1 MLASD
6 PPRGRGGNV
15 MDLVVKNGTVVTA
28 TDTYQADVG
37 ISQGKVAQIGAE
49 LDADGAQVID
59 ATDCYVMPGAVDVHT
74 HLDSPSFGVVTV
86 DDFRTGTIAAACG
99 GTTSI
104 VDFCM
109 QAHGQSLADAL
120 DEWHAKADGKA
131 SIDYGFHSVVTD
143 MNDSVFEELA
153 SLPEKG
159 VTSFKL
165 FMAYKYMS
173 QIDDLT
179 LIRSLEQAKKAGALV
194 MVHAENGDAAYW
206 LQNKFV
212 AEGKL
217 EPKYHATTRPP
228 RVEAEAT
235 ARAIAMAE
243 IVGAPIYIVHLSC
256 QEALD
261 EVMRG
266 RMRGVDVLAETCTQY
281 LYITEDD
288 LDRPNFEGAKYV
300 FTPPPRQA
308 YQREVIWQAL
318 ANGSLQAVSSDH
330 APWSFAEQ
338 KIRGR
343 DDFSKIPN
351 GGPGIEERVMMVYQG
366 VNDGRLSLNRFVELV
381 STNPARMFGLYPRK
395 GSIGIGS
402 DADIL
407 IWDPNA
413 EMTVT
418 QSALHHAIDYT
429 LYEGRQIRGL
439 PRTVTLRGQVIVQ
452 DREFVGEPGGGQ
464 FLHRGKSG
472 VPSEMAPASAA
483 VAAD

>member
-1 MLASD
+1 
-6 PPRGRGGNV
+6 
-15 MDLVVKNGTVVTA
+15 MDLIVRNGTVVTA
-28 TDTYQADVG
+28 TDTFRADLG
-37 ISQGKVAQIGAE
+37 INNGKVAQIGGE
-49 LDADGAQVID
+49 LATDDAQVID
-59 ATDCYVMPGAVDVHT
+59 ATDCYVMPGGVDVHT
-74 HLDSPSFGVVTV
+74 HLDSPSFGFITV

-120 DEWHAKADGKA
+120 AEWHAKADGKA
-131 SIDYGFHSVVTD
+131 AIDYGFHSVVTD
-143 MNDSVFEELA
+143 MNDSVFAELA
-153 SLPEKG
+153 TLPEKG

-165 FMAYKYMS
+165 FMAYKYMA

-179 LIRSLEQAKKAGALV
+179 LVRALEQAKKVGALV

-212 AEGKL
+212 AEGKT

-243 IVGAPIYIVHLSC
+243 IVGAPLFVVHLSC

-266 RMRGVDVLAETCTQY
+266 RVRGVDVQAETCTQY
-281 LYITEDD
+281 LYATEED
-288 LDRPNFEGAKYV
+288 LDRPNFEGAKFV
-300 FTPPPRQA
+300 FTPPPRQKHNH
-308 YQREVIWQAL
+308 EVLWQAL
-318 ANGSLQAVSSDH
+318 ANGSLQGVSSDH

-338 KIRGR
+338 KQRGR
-343 DDFSKIPN
+343 NDFSQIPN

-366 VNDGRLSLNRFVELV
+366 VNEGRLSLNRFVDLV
-381 STNPARMFGLYPRK
+381 ATSPARIFGLYPQK
-395 GSIGIGS
+395 GTIAIGS
-402 DADIL
+402 DADL
-407 IWDPNA
+407 LVWDPNA

-418 QSALHHAIDYT
+418 QSSLHHAVDYT
-429 LYEGRQIRGL
+429 NYEGMTIRGL
-439 PRTVTLRGQVIVQ
+439 PRTVTLRGQVIAQ
-452 DREFVGEPGGGQ
+452 DREFVGEPGKGQ
-464 FLHRGKSG
+464 YLHRGKSG
-472 VPSEMAPASAA
+472 RQTHESAPVTTA
-483 VAAD
+483 VAD

>member
-1 MLASD
+1 
-6 PPRGRGGNV
+6 
-15 MDLVVKNGTVVTA
+15 
-28 TDTYQADVG
+28 
-37 ISQGKVAQIGAE
+37 
-49 LDADGAQVID
+49 
-59 ATDCYVMPGAVDVHT
+59 
-74 HLDSPSFGVVTV
+74 
-86 DDFRTGTIAAACG
+86 
-99 GTTSI
+99 
-104 VDFCM
+104 
-109 QAHGQSLADAL
+109 
-120 DEWHAKADGKA
+120 
-131 SIDYGFHSVVTD
+131 
-143 MNDSVFEELA
+143 
-153 SLPEKG
+153 
-159 VTSFKL
+159 
-165 FMAYKYMS
+165 
-173 QIDDLT
+173 
-179 LIRSLEQAKKAGALV
+179 

-212 AEGKL
+212 AEGKT

-308 YQREVIWQAL
+308 YQRDVLWGAL
-318 ANGSLQAVSSDH
+318 ANGALQAVASDH
-330 APWSFAEQ
+330 SPWSLEQ
-338 KIRGR
+338 KARGR
-343 DDFSKIPN
+343 NDFSQIPN

-381 STNPARMFGLYPRK
+381 ATSPARMFGLAPRK
-395 GSIGIGS
+395 GTIAIGS
-402 DADIL
+402 DADLL

-418 QSALHHAIDYT
+418 QSALHHASDYT
-429 LYEGRQIRGL
+429 LYEGMTVRGL

-464 FLHRGKSG
+464 FLHRAQSG
-472 VPSEMAPASAA
+472 MPMGQVMPQVTA
-483 VAAD
+483 AAD

>member
-1 MLASD
+1 
-6 PPRGRGGNV
+6 
-15 MDLVVKNGTVVTA
+15 MDLIVRNGTVVTA
-28 TDTYQADVG
+28 TDTFQADLGV
-37 ISQGKVAQIGAE
+37 SNGKVAQIGME
-49 LDADGAQVID
+49 LAADGAQVID
-59 ATDCYVMPGAVDVHT
+59 ATNCYVMPGGVDVHT

-120 DEWHAKADGKA
+120 AEWHAKADGKA

-143 MNDSVFEELA
+143 MTDTVFEELA
-153 SLPEKG
+153 TLPERG

-165 FMAYKYMS
+165 FMAYKYMAM
-173 QIDDLT
+173 IDDLT
-179 LIRSLEQAKKAGALV
+179 LIRALEQAKKVGALV

-212 AEGKL
+212 AEGKT
-217 EPKYHATTRPP
+217 EPKHHATTRPP

-243 IVGAPIYIVHLSC
+243 IVGAPLYVVHLSC

-266 RMRGVDVLAETCTQY
+266 RVRGVDVQAETCTQY
-281 LYITEDD
+281 LYITEED

-300 FTPPPRQA
+300 FTPPPRQKH
-308 YQREVIWQAL
+308 QREVLWQAL

-338 KIRGR
+338 KVRGR

-351 GGPGIEERVMMVYQG
+351 GGPGIEERVMMVFQG
-366 VNDGRLSLNRFVELV
+366 VNEGRLSLNRFVDLV
-381 STNPARMFGLYPRK
+381 ATSPARMFGLYPQK
-395 GSIGIGS
+395 GTIAIGS
-402 DADIL
+402 DADL
-407 IWDPNA
+407 LVWDPNA

-418 QSALHHAIDYT
+418 QSTLHHAVDYT
-429 LYEGRQIRGL
+429 LYEGRAIRGL
-439 PRTVTLRGQVIVQ
+439 PRTVTLRGQVIVEN
-452 DREFVGEPGGGQ
+452 REFVAEPGKGQ
-464 FLHRGKSG
+464 FLHRGRSG
-472 VPSEMAPASAA
+472 RQTHETPP
-483 VAAD
+483 VAAMAAD

>member
-1 MLASD
+1 M
-6 PPRGRGGNV
+6 
-15 MDLVVKNGTVVTA
+15 MDLVVRNGTVVTA
-28 TDTYQADVG
+28 TDTYRADVG
-37 ISQGKVAQIGAE
+37 VKDGKVTQIGIA
-49 LDADGAQVID
+49 LAAHDARVID
-59 ATDCYVMPGAVDVHT
+59 ASDCYVMPGAVDVHT
-74 HLDSPSFGVVTV
+74 HLDSPAFGMISV

-109 QAHGQSLADAL
+109 QAHGQSLVDAL
-120 DEWHAKADGKA
+120 AEWHAKADGKA

-143 MNDSVFEELA
+143 MNDSVFEELTT
-153 SLPEKG
+153 LPEQG

-165 FMAYKYMS
+165 FMAYKYMNM
-173 QIDDLT
+173 IDDLT
-179 LIRSLEQAKKAGALV
+179 LIRALDQARQAGALV

-212 AEGKL
+212 AEGKV

-228 RVEAEAT
+228 RIEAEAT

-266 RMRGVDVLAETCTQY
+266 RTRGVPVLAETCTQY
-281 LYITEDD
+281 LYTAEED
-288 LDRPNFEGAKYV
+288 LDKPNFEGAKYV
-300 FTPPPRQA
+300 FTPPPRQRH
-308 YQREVIWQAL
+308 QHDVLWRAL
-318 ANGSLQAVSSDH
+318 ANGALQAVSSDH
-330 APWSFAEQ
+330 SPWSFSEQ

-343 DDFSKIPN
+343 DDFSQIPN

-366 VNDGRLSLNRFVELV
+366 VNEGRLSLNRFVDIV
-381 STNPARMFGLYPRK
+381 ATSPARMFGLAPRK
-395 GSIGIGS
+395 GTIAIGS
-402 DADIL
+402 DGDLL

-418 QSALHHAIDYT
+418 QSALHHASDYT
-429 LYEGRQIRGL
+429 LYEGQKVRGL
-439 PRTVTLRGQVIVQ
+439 PRTVTLRGQVIVE
-452 DREFVGEPGGGQ
+452 DREFVGEPGAGQ
-464 FLHRGKSG
+464 FLRRARSG
-472 VPSEMAPASAA
+472 MPGMQPAPKTMAAA
-483 VAAD
+483 N

>member
-1 MLASD
+1 
-6 PPRGRGGNV
+6 

-28 TDTYQADVG
+28 TDTYQADIGV
-37 ISQGKVAQIGAE
+37 SQGKVAQIGGDLA
-49 LDADGAQVID
+49 ADGAQVID
-59 ATDCYVMPGAVDVHT
+59 ATDCYVMPGAIDVHT

-120 DEWHAKADGKA
+120 AEWHAKANGKA

-143 MNDSVFEELA
+143 MNDAVFAELA
-153 SLPEKG
+153 TLPEQG

-173 QIDDLT
+173 MIDDLT
-179 LIRSLEQAKKAGALV
+179 LIRSLEQAQKAGALV

-212 AEGKL
+212 AEGKT

-243 IVGAPIYIVHLSC
+243 IVGTPIYIVHLSC
-256 QEALD
+256 QESLD
-261 EVMRG
+261 EVVRG
-266 RMRGVDVLAETCTQY
+266 RARGVLVLAETCTQY
-281 LYITEDD
+281 LYTTEAD

-308 YQREVIWQAL
+308 HQHDVLWGAL
-318 ANGSLQAVSSDH
+318 ANGALQAVSSDH
-330 APWSFAEQ
+330 APWSLEQ
-338 KIRGR
+338 KARGR
-343 DDFSKIPN
+343 NDFSQIPN

-366 VNDGRLSLNRFVELV
+366 VNDGRLSLNRFVDIV
-381 STNPARMFGLYPRK
+381 ATSPARMFGLAPRK
-395 GSIGIGS
+395 GTIAIGS
-402 DADIL
+402 DADLL

-418 QSALHHAIDYT
+418 QSALHHASDYT
-429 LYEGRQIRGL
+429 LYEGRQVRGL

-452 DREFVGEPGGGQ
+452 DREFIGEPGGGQ
-464 FLHRGKSG
+464 FLHRAQSG
-472 VPSEMAPASAA
+472 MPAARA
-483 VAAD
+483 TPQMTAAD

>member
-1 MLASD
+1 
-6 PPRGRGGNV
+6 
-15 MDLVVKNGTVVTA
+15 MDLIIKNGTVVTA

-37 ISQGKVAQIGAE
+37 ISNGTVAQIGTD
-49 LDADGAQVID
+49 LPTDGARVVD
-59 ATDCYVMPGAVDVHT
+59 AEGCYVMPGGVDVHT
-74 HLDSPSFGVVTV
+74 HLDSPSFGFITV
-86 DDFRTGTIAAACG
+86 DDFKTGTIAAACG

-109 QAHGQSLADAL
+109 QGHGQSLADAL
-120 DEWHAKADGKA
+120 VEWHAKAEGKA

-143 MNDSVFEELA
+143 MTDSVFEELA
-153 SLPEKG
+153 GLPEQG

-165 FMAYKYMS
+165 FMAYKYMA

-212 AEGKL
+212 AEGKTD
-217 EPKYHATTRPP
+217 PKYHATTRPP

-243 IVGAPIYIVHLSC
+243 IVDAPLYIVHLSC

-261 EVMRG
+261 EVLRG
-266 RMRGVDVLAETCTQY
+266 RMRGVRVQAETCTQY

-288 LDRPNFEGAKYV
+288 LDRPNFEGAKAV
-300 FTPPPRQA
+300 FTPPPRQKH
-308 YQREVIWQAL
+308 QREVLWQAL

-330 APWSFAEQ
+330 AAWSFETQ
-338 KIRGR
+338 KSRGR
-343 DDFSKIPN
+343 DDFSQIPN
-351 GGPGIEERVMMVYQG
+351 GGPGIEERMMMVYQG
-366 VNDGRLSLNRFVELV
+366 VNDGRLSLNRFVDLV
-381 STNPARMFGLYPRK
+381 ATSPARMFGLTPRK
-395 GSIGIGS
+395 GTLAVGS
-402 DADIL
+402 DADFVV
-407 IWDPNA
+407 WDPNA

-418 QSALHHAIDYT
+418 QSGLHHAVDYT

-439 PRTVTLRGQVIVQ
+439 PRTVGLRGQVIVEN
-452 DREFVGEPGGGQ
+452 REFVGEPGGGQ
-464 FLHRGKSG
+464 FLRRGPSG
-472 VPSEMAPASAA
+472 LHKHETTSATPVA
-483 VAAD
+483 VA

>member
-1 MLASD
+1 
-6 PPRGRGGNV
+6 
-15 MDLVVKNGTVVTA
+15 MDLIVKNGTVVTA
-28 TDTYQADVG
+28 TDTYRADVG
-37 ISQGKVAQIGAE
+37 VSNGTIAQIGGD
-49 LDADGAQVID
+49 LDANGARVID
-59 ATDCYVMPGAVDVHT
+59 AEGCYVMPGAVDVHT
-74 HLDSPSFGVVTV
+74 HLESPSFGVVTV
-86 DDFRTGTIAAACG
+86 DDFRTGTVAAACG

-109 QAHGQSLADAL
+109 QAPGQSLADAL
-120 DEWHAKADGKA
+120 AEWHGKA
-131 SIDYGFHSVVTD
+131 EGKAVIDYGFHAVVSD

-153 SLPEKG
+153 GLPDQG

-173 QIDDLT
+173 QVDDLT
-179 LIRSLEQAKKAGALV
+179 LLRSLEQAKKAGALV

-235 ARAIAMAE
+235 SRAIAMAE
-243 IVGAPIYIVHLSC
+243 IVGAPIYVVHLSC
-256 QEALD
+256 QEALE
-261 EVMRG
+261 EVIRG
-266 RMRGVDVLAETCTQY
+266 RLRGVDVQAETCTQY
-281 LYITEDD
+281 LYISEED

-300 FTPPPRQA
+300 FTPPARQKF
-308 YQREVIWQAL
+308 QHDVLWRAL
-318 ANGSLQAVSSDH
+318 ANGSLMAVASDH

-338 KIRGR
+338 KQRGR
-343 DDFSKIPN
+343 HDFSKIPN

-366 VNDGRLSLNRFVELV
+366 VNEGRLSLNRFVDV
-381 STNPARMFGLYPRK
+381 VATSPARTFGLLPRK
-395 GSIGIGS
+395 GTIAVGS

-407 IWDPNA
+407 VWDPNA

-429 LYEGRQIRGL
+429 LYEGQRVRGL
-439 PRTVTLRGQVIVQ
+439 PRTVTLRGDVIVEN
-452 DREFVGEPGGGQ
+452 REFVGQPGSGQ
-464 FLHRGKSG
+464 FLRRAKFGEQGATSPELATAG
-472 VPSEMAPASAA
+472 
-483 VAAD
+483 

>member
-1 MLASD
+1 
-6 PPRGRGGNV
+6 
-15 MDLVVKNGTVVTA
+15 MDLIVKNGTVVTA

-37 ISQGKVAQIGAE
+37 ISNGKVAQLGADLE
-49 LDADGAQVID
+49 ADGARVID
-59 ATDCYVMPGAVDVHT
+59 AAGCYVMPGGIDVHT
-74 HLDSPSFGVVTV
+74 HLESPSFGFVTV
-86 DDFRTGTIAAACG
+86 DDFRTGTVAAACG

-120 DEWHAKADGKA
+120 AGWHAKAGGKA
-131 SIDYGFHSVVTD
+131 VIDYGFHSVVTD
-143 MNDSVFEELA
+143 MTDSVFAELA
-153 SLPEKG
+153 TLPDHG

-165 FMAYKYMS
+165 FMAYKYMA

-206 LQNKFV
+206 LQHKFV
-212 AEGKL
+212 AEGKTD
-217 EPKYHATTRPP
+217 PKYHATTRPP

-243 IVGAPIYIVHLSC
+243 IVGAPLYVVHLSC
-256 QEALD
+256 QEALE
-261 EVMRG
+261 EVLRG
-266 RMRGVDVLAETCTQY
+266 RMRGVNVQAETCTQY
-281 LYITEDD
+281 LYVTEDD

-308 YQREVIWQAL
+308 FQRDVLWRAL

-330 APWSFAEQ
+330 APWNFNGQ
-338 KIRGR
+338 KDRGR
-343 DDFSKIPN
+343 NDFSQIPN
-351 GGPGIEERVMMVYQG
+351 GGPGIEERLMMVYQG
-366 VNDGRLSLNRFVELV
+366 VNEGRFSLNRFVDLV
-381 STNPARMFGLYPRK
+381 ATTPARMFGLAPRK
-395 GSIGIGS
+395 GTLAVGS
-402 DADIL
+402 DADFVV
-407 IWDPNA
+407 WDPNA

-418 QSALHHAIDYT
+418 QSALHHAVDYT
-429 LYEGRQIRGL
+429 LYEGRAIRGL
-439 PRTVTLRGQVIVQ
+439 PRTVGLRGQVIVE

-472 VPSEMAPASAA
+472 QPMAEAPAAM
-483 VAAD
+483 VAD

>member
-1 MLASD
+1 
-6 PPRGRGGNV
+6 
-15 MDLVVKNGTVVTA
+15 MDLIVRNGTVVTA
-28 TDTYQADVG
+28 IDTYQADIGV
-37 ISQGKVAQIGAE
+37 SNGKVVQIGAG
-49 LDADGAQVID
+49 LAADAAQVID
-59 ATDCYVMPGAVDVHT
+59 ATDCYVMPGGVDVHT

-109 QAHGQSLADAL
+109 QAHGQSLTDAL
-120 DEWHAKADGKA
+120 AEWHAKADGKA

-153 SLPEKG
+153 TLPEQG

-165 FMAYKYMS
+165 FMAYKYMAM
-173 QIDDLT
+173 IDDLT

-212 AEGKL
+212 AEGKT

-243 IVGAPIYIVHLSC
+243 IVDAPLYVVHLSC

-266 RMRGVDVLAETCTQY
+266 RTRGVDVQAETCTQY
-281 LYITEDD
+281 LYITEED
-288 LDRPNFEGAKYV
+288 LDRPDFEGAKYV
-300 FTPPPRQA
+300 FTPPPRQKH
-308 YQREVIWQAL
+308 QREVLWQAL

-338 KIRGR
+338 KVRGR

-381 STNPARMFGLYPRK
+381 ATSPARMFGLYPQK
-395 GSIGIGS
+395 GSIAIGS
-402 DADIL
+402 DADLL

-418 QSALHHAIDYT
+418 QSALHHAVDYT
-429 LYEGRQIRGL
+429 LYEGRAIRGL
-439 PRTVTLRGQVIVQ
+439 PRTVTLRGQVIVEN
-452 DREFVGEPGGGQ
+452 REFVGEPGAGR

-472 VPSEMAPASAA
+472 SQAHEAPSP
-483 VAAD
+483 VAMVAD

>member
-1 MLASD
+1 
-6 PPRGRGGNV
+6 
-15 MDLVVKNGTVVTA
+15 MDLIVRNGTVVTA
-28 TDTYQADVG
+28 TDTYQADLGV
-37 ISQGKVAQIGAE
+37 SNGKVAQIGTE
-49 LDADGAQVID
+49 LAADGAQVID
-59 ATDCYVMPGAVDVHT
+59 ATDCYVMPGGVDVHT

-120 DEWHAKADGKA
+120 AEWHAKADGKA

-153 SLPEKG
+153 TLPERG

-165 FMAYKYMS
+165 FMAYKYMAM
-173 QIDDLT
+173 IDDLT
-179 LIRSLEQAKKAGALV
+179 LIRALEQAKKVGALV

-212 AEGKL
+212 AEGKT

-243 IVGAPIYIVHLSC
+243 IVGAPLYVVHLSC

-266 RMRGVDVLAETCTQY
+266 RVRGVDVQAETCTQY
-281 LYITEDD
+281 LYITEED
-288 LDRPNFEGAKYV
+288 LDRPGFEGAKYV
-300 FTPPPRQA
+300 FTPPPRQKH
-308 YQREVIWQAL
+308 QREVLWQAL

-338 KIRGR
+338 KVRGR

-366 VNDGRLSLNRFVELV
+366 VNEGRLSLNRFVDLV
-381 STNPARMFGLYPRK
+381 ATSPARMFGLYPQK
-395 GSIGIGS
+395 GTIAIGS
-402 DADIL
+402 DADL
-407 IWDPNA
+407 LVWDPNA

-418 QSALHHAIDYT
+418 QSTLHHAVDYT
-429 LYEGRQIRGL
+429 LYEGRAIRGL
-439 PRTVTLRGQVIVQ
+439 PRTVTLRGQVIVEN
-452 DREFVGEPGGGQ
+452 REFVGEPGKGQ

-472 VPSEMAPASAA
+472 RQTHETPP
-483 VAAD
+483 VAAMAAD

>member
-1 MLASD
+1 
-6 PPRGRGGNV
+6 

-28 TDTYQADVG
+28 TATFRADVG
-37 ISQGKVAQIGAE
+37 VSNGRIAQIGGD
-49 LDADGAQVID
+49 LDTDGARVID
-59 ATDCYVMPGAVDVHT
+59 AAGCYVMPGAVDVHT
-74 HLDSPSFGVVTV
+74 HLESPSFGVVTV
-86 DDFRTGTIAAACG
+86 DDFRTGTVAAACG
-99 GTTSI
+99 GTTTI

-109 QAHGQSLADAL
+109 QAPGQSLTDAL
-120 DEWHAKADGKA
+120 AEWHRKAAGKA
-131 SIDYGFHSVVTD
+131 VIDYGFHTVVSD

-153 SLPEKG
+153 ALPDQG

-165 FMAYKYMS
+165 FMAYKYMA
-173 QIDDLT
+173 QVDDLT
-179 LIRSLEQAKKAGALV
+179 LIRSLEQASKVGALV

-243 IVGAPIYIVHLSC
+243 IVGASLYVVHLSC

-261 EVMRG
+261 EVLRG
-266 RMRGVDVLAETCTQY
+266 RMRGVDVKAETCTQY
-281 LYITEDD
+281 LYVTEDD

-300 FTPPPRQA
+300 FTPPARQA
-308 YQREVIWQAL
+308 FQRDVLWRAL
-318 ANGSLQAVSSDH
+318 ADGSLVAVASDH

-338 KIRGR
+338 KQRGR

-351 GGPGIEERVMMVYQG
+351 GGPGIEERVMMTYQG
-366 VNDGRLSLNRFVELV
+366 VNEGRLTLNRFVDIV
-381 STNPARMFGLYPRK
+381 ATSPARVFGLMPRK
-395 GSIGIGS
+395 GTLAVGS

-413 EMTVT
+413 ELTVT
-418 QSALHHAIDYT
+418 QSALHHAVDYT
-429 LYEGRQIRGL
+429 LYEGRHIRGL
-439 PRTVTLRGQVIVQ
+439 PRTVTLRGNVIV
-452 DREFVGEPGGGQ
+452 DNREFIAEPG
-464 FLHRGKSG
+464 SG
-472 VPSEMAPASAA
+472 EFIRRAKYGEQIAMSPALSPSR
-483 VAAD
+483 